1 MRAQKLY
8 CITFAYEWQIRNE
21 GEPNVFRFVTSF
33 QSSRIASSAAT
44 ASAPRSPDGSG
55 FHLHLHYIHA
65 NTAHTTHKH
74 SYTYSTHNCI
84 CVCAYLRLCKTRSD
98 MYTIVLPFQ
107 LYTNTN
113 KKWEWYT
120 IATSAVCA
128 RLYAGV
134 CMCVPEHSPVLASP
148 KTQWQTK

>member
-1 MRAQKLY
+1 MCFVSLPVSRVRELPRRRRRHPRRAALTAAAFIYIYITYMQTQHTATHS
-8 CITFAYEWQIRNE
+8 CI
-21 GEPNVFRFVTSF
+21 
-33 QSSRIASSAAT
+33 
-44 ASAPRSPDGSG
+44 
-55 FHLHLHYIHA
+55 
-65 NTAHTTHKH
+65 
-74 SYTYSTHNCI
+74 YSTHNCI

-128 RLYAGV
+128 CECRGMYV
-134 CMCVPEHSPVLASP
+134 CARALACVSIPENTMTNEI
-148 KTQWQTK
+148 KFKQKQTQMK

>member
-1 MRAQKLY
+1 
-8 CITFAYEWQIRNE
+8 
-21 GEPNVFRFVTSF
+21 
-33 QSSRIASSAAT
+33 
-44 ASAPRSPDGSG
+44 
-55 FHLHLHYIHA
+55 
-65 NTAHTTHKH
+65 
-74 SYTYSTHNCI
+74 
-84 CVCAYLRLCKTRSD
+84 

-148 KTQWQTK
+148 KTQ